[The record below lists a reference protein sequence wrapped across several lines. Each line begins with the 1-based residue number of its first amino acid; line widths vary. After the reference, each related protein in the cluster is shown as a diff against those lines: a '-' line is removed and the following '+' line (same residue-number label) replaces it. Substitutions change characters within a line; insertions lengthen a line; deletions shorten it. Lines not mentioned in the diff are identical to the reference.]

1 MAVTASEDHN
11 ESEILNKNKGDLE
24 YLLSQLGEELG
35 VDSARGEGS
44 LIPHDPEEFD
54 KVIDNEEN
62 VFKLLQSLES
72 AGKIMDL
79 IDKKGRLRYGIPQI

>member
-1 MAVTASEDHN
+1 M
-11 ESEILNKNKGDLE
+11 LNKNKGDLE

-35 VDSARGEGS
+35 VDSTRGEGG

-79 IDKKGRLRYGIPQI
+79 IDKKGRSRYGIPQI